1 MLARAQR
8 NVAHVARDRAQAEA
22 PGPKPGGPQISGDF
36 QTRPLLEGLPRRD
49 YRRWST
55 AAADLSCAV
64 GEPKPLTSSLN
75 HSALTA
81 LNCFHSAG
89 TSSS

>member
-8 NVAHVARDRAQAEA
+8 NVAHVARDRARAEA
-22 PGPKPGGPQISGDF
+22 PGPKPGASQISGDF

-49 YRRWST
+49 YRAVDGRG
-55 AAADLSCAV
+55 ADLSCAARRAQATDV
-64 GEPKPLTSSLN
+64 VVEPLRVDGIELLPLG
-75 HSALTA
+75 
-81 LNCFHSAG
+81 G